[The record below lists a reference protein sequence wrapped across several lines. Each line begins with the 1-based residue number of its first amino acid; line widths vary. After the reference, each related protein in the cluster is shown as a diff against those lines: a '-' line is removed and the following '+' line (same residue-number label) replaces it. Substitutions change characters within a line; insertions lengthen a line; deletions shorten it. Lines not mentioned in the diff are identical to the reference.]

1 MSQKGAKL
9 ICCVL
14 EKPEGALSTC
24 KKDQLALIPYRDLAA
39 VVGKLEGQSW
49 EKINKEEFNSWL
61 TWYQQVNIDLLQHYT
76 MIPLRFGNVVQDT
89 ESIKDFLARTY
100 LHLKSALNRVRGKVE
115 FVVQLS
121 WDLKAAL
128 QEIAQGWGKK
138 LDSSTPVESGKI
150 LFEAGEEKRKLLINA
165 MHDRLFPLSV
175 DFAEGK
181 PTDGQM
187 LTNRSY
193 LIEKEKEPLF
203 DEAMEKL
210 GRENKAYLTFRY
222 IGPIPAYSF
231 VPLEFDKGNF
241 GLIDEARKILRL
253 PQKPSLET
261 IKTSYRKLSL
271 EYHPDRNPHHQAMEE
286 HFKKITQAYDV
297 LKSYCYSLGEA
308 AQYSFIRED
317 VERTFIVK

>member
-1 MSQKGAKL
+1 MSQKGEKL

-24 KKDQLALIPYRDLAA
+24 KKDQLAVIPYRGVAA
-39 VVGKLEGQSW
+39 VAGKLGGQSW
-49 EKINKEEFNSWL
+49 ERISKEEFNSWL
-61 TWYQQVNIDLLQHYT
+61 MWYQKVNIDLLQHYT

-100 LHLKSALNRVRGKVE
+100 LHLKSALNRVRGKAE

-210 GRENKAYLTFRY
+210 GRENKEYLTFRY